1 MKHLRDTISQSRD
14 YFEDNIF
21 SSCDVLREKASNEN
35 QLEGKSLFSLFYEPS
50 FLTRISFERAIT
62 LLGGHPLHTED
73 ASQFF
78 PVTTTNYIE
87 DTASILKSLHIDSVV
102 LRTSEPNIIDRA
114 CEASRIPVING
125 GSANDHPTQAIADLY
140 TINRELGA
148 VDGITVTI
156 IGRLEHRNVSA
167 LLLALS
173 LFKNIHVRLLPI
185 SGQVSPDVDQICRD
199 RSLELTLISELD
211 EIRGSNV
218 VYLNGPRTVAHY
230 EMLQAR
236 APLLTKI
243 DSTFMSKLPKD
254 SIVLDPMQRS
264 GDFSIEAEDSRLAF
278 YRQSENALYVRMAIL
293 CELLL

>member
-1 MKHLRDTISQSRD
+1 MKHLKDTISLSRD
-14 YFEDNIF
+14 YFENELF
-21 SSCDVLREKASNEN
+21 RACNVLRKRTLHEN
-35 QLEGKSLFSLFYEPS
+35 QLEGKTLFSLFYEPS

-87 DTASILKSLHIDSVV
+87 DTASILKSLHIDSFV
-102 LRTSEPNIIDRA
+102 LRTSEPNVIDRA
-114 CEASRIPVING
+114 CAASRIPVING
-125 GSANDHPTQAIADLY
+125 GSSNAHPTQAIADLY

-148 VDGITVTI
+148 IDGITVTI

-185 SGQVSPDVDQICRD
+185 SGQVSPDIDQVCRD
-199 RSLELTLISELD
+199 RGLELTVISELD
-211 EIRGSNV
+211 EITGSNV
-218 VYLNGPRTVAHY
+218 VYLNGPRTIAHY
-230 EMLQAR
+230 QMLQSR
-236 APLLTKI
+236 APVLTKI
-243 DSTFMSKLPKD
+243 DSTFMSNLHED

-264 GDFSIEAEDSRLAF
+264 GDFSIEIEDSRLAF
-278 YRQSENALYVRMAIL
+278 YRQSENALYVRMAVL